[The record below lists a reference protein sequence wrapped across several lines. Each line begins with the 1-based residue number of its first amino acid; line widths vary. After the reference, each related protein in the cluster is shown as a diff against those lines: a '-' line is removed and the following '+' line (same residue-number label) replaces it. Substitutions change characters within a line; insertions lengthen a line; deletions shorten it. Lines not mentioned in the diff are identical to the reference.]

1 MAAGAVSVPTIVP
14 LRAPH
19 SGQHKTA
26 VDTRTKI
33 ELHSGNYSV
42 DSVHVV
48 SLCRDLF
55 RIRVTLNRHN
65 CSSVI
70 YGFKQNMNYWDLM

>member
-19 SGQHKTA
+19 VGQHKTA

-33 ELHSGNYSV
+33 ELHSGNC
-42 DSVHVV
+42 HVNIARA
-48 SLCRDLF
+48 SLLEKNGDL
-55 RIRVTLNRHN
+55 
-65 CSSVI
+65 
-70 YGFKQNMNYWDLM
+70 

>member
-19 SGQHKTA
+19 VGQHKTA

-42 DSVHVV
+42 N
-48 SLCRDLF
+48 
-55 RIRVTLNRHN
+55 TLAQV
-65 CSSVI
+65 C
-70 YGFKQNMNYWDLM
+70 

>member
-33 ELHSGNYSV
+33 ELHSGHYSV
-42 DSVHVV
+42 DVALLVEF
-48 SLCRDLF
+48 C
-55 RIRVTLNRHN
+55 
-65 CSSVI
+65 
-70 YGFKQNMNYWDLM
+70 

>member
-1 MAAGAVSVPTIVP
+1 VHVCCIENMAAGAVSVPTIVP

-33 ELHSGNYSV
+33 ELHSGHYSV
-42 DSVHVV
+42 DVALLVEF
-48 SLCRDLF
+48 C
-55 RIRVTLNRHN
+55 
-65 CSSVI
+65 
-70 YGFKQNMNYWDLM
+70 